1 MALVGRAK
9 EPIDRRLN
17 LCAWPAVESGMTKR
31 RERIAKSNESVTYR
45 MTPRYAKGWRKHLR
59 RQKAAQ
65 RKASG

>member
-1 MALVGRAK
+1 M
-9 EPIDRRLN
+9 